1 MGSRRA
7 GLSRSALLRFRD
19 KGIIER
25 HESDSI
31 GIVRPRLKLTPDGSM
46 NAQRHFWPRTSLIGR
61 HLFPCNLVGRAVNF
75 NSLRSHAL
83 PGNVRGR
90 RLENTPALAFWHG
103 PQSAVSVF

>member
-7 GLSRSALLRFRD
+7 GLSRSALLRVSD

-61 HLFPCNLVGRAVNF
+61 NLFPCNLVGRAVTPF
-75 NSLRSHAL
+75 LEMCEVAGLRT
-83 PGNVRGR
+83 
-90 RLENTPALAFWHG
+90 RLRLRFGMGLSP
-103 PQSAVSVF
+103 P

>member
-7 GLSRSALLRFRD
+7 GLSRSALLRVSD

-61 HLFPCNLVGRAVNF
+61 NLFPCNLVGRAVNF
-75 NSLRSHAL
+75 NSSRSHAL
-83 PGNVRGR
+83 PGNVRGAGLR
-90 RLENTPALAFWHG
+90 TRLRLRFGMGLRP
-103 PQSAVSVF
+103 P